1 MTGPRRTRP
10 RAAGRVRRK
19 ARTPP
24 QGRGPFAWPSG
35 AAGALRRHRRTGQ
48 AAFAFVAYMSTY
60 SWPDSRITSAITES
74 VTARS
79 T

>member
-10 RAAGRVRRK
+10 RAVGPGTAKGPH
-19 ARTPP
+19 PP
-24 QGRGPFAWPSG
+24 RGRGPFAWPSG

>member
-1 MTGPRRTRP
+1 MADKLTR
-10 RAAGRVRRK
+10 RAASDALPTWRFLLQRMHLTVR
-19 ARTPP
+19 
-24 QGRGPFAWPSG
+24 
-35 AAGALRRHRRTGQ
+35 AADAA